1 MIRIKLV
8 TDLIDIVKTGNLM
21 ALKSLIDLEDFSE
34 IDVEIGRIDFKKS
47 VVIFIKFKPS
57 VSIIHPFDYNSFNFI
72 DIKYYFIRLLSFL
85 NDRIHHISY
94 LEKKERKDFLI
105 AKRVDLD
112 INELPNLDEKRLYDI
127 TIKIKNI
134 HI

>member
-1 MIRIKLV
+1 MKHLKGYKLFENNQEV
-8 TDLIDIVKTGNLM
+8 KSLIDDIKDIV
-21 ALKSLIDLEDFSE
+21 IDLEDFSE

-94 LEKKERKDFLI
+94 LEMKERKDFLI
-105 AKRVDLD
+105 AK
-112 INELPNLDEKRLYDI
+112 
-127 TIKIKNI
+127 
-134 HI
+134 